1 MENDV
6 ILQAATA
13 GGSTGF
19 LLGLI
24 PMAMG
29 LIRDRIVPGTLGMA
43 VSIFLGTF
51 FGAIGALPA
60 AVIFAIVASG
70 RRNK

>member
-1 MENDV
+1 MGNDI
-6 ILQAATA
+6 ILQAAIG

-24 PMAMG
+24 PMVMG

-43 VSIFLGTF
+43 VSIVLGTI
-51 FGAIGALPA
+51 FGAAGAIPA
-60 AVIFAIVASG
+60 AAIFAIVASG
-70 RRNK
+70 KRNQ